1 MLFFCRRGRQNL
13 RQLKKTDFEIK
24 VNSQGKRCVVKTTD
38 ELTKNHRA
46 HDVQAEEG
54 GMMIANDGPFCPVS
68 SFEKYLSVLNPMNE
82 YLFQRPKKSAGE
94 GEIWYDNMVVGEN
107 TLGKKMKVISH
118 QAELSTI
125 YTNHSIRATTI
136 TILDRSGFE
145 ARHINHVGK
154 RTQKRKQHKNLQ
166 QNRYKHKN
174 KHGGQP
180 YGCN

>member
-1 MLFFCRRGRQNL
+1 MHPDPIRSLRLRRSVR
-13 RQLKKTDFEIK
+13 KT
-24 VNSQGKRCVVKTTD
+24 
-38 ELTKNHRA
+38 
-46 HDVQAEEG
+46 
-54 GMMIANDGPFCPVS
+54 VS
-68 SFEKYLSVLNPMNE
+68 IYPTSAPDLSVLNPMNE